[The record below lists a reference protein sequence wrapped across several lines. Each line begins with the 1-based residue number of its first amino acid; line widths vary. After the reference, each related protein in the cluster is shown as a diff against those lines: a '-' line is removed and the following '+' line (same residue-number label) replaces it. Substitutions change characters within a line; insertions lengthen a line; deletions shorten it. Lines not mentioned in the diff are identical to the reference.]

1 GMPAPA
7 AISHRRGASA
17 PVDTSESVIVTG
29 SRVSRKARDS
39 TTPVDVITS
48 AQLARTGQP
57 NLVGALITTN
67 ASINTKSMGQD
78 TANLTSSIRMR
89 GLNPNETLVLID
101 GKRRNGTSNITAD
114 GGPEAGATP
123 VDINLIPAAAID
135 HIEVLRDGAAAMY
148 GSDAIAGVVNVILK
162 KNASGSASFL
172 TGANAYNGDGWQY
185 QADLDKGFYFGSDGY
200 VHASFQS
207 FHADHFVTKT
217 FDLRSLSP
225 AANGVFPPDSNKIL
239 STPEETRQTA
249 SLNWGSTVAPDV
261 FGGLQT
267 YGVITYGRRYGESYE
282 NYRTPTRLPQVWPI
296 GFSPL
301 ETIFENQYSA
311 VLGLKAP
318 DMFGFHVDLSTTWG
332 QDNLDIGNKN
342 TANTRL
348 YAPGTAAN
356 FAAIRPYGYRGGY
369 TPTTVRAQTMINSQW
384 TNNLD
389 FSRAFH
395 VFTMPMT
402 LAFGAEERMEDYKL
416 GAGDPASW
424 LLGGTQGFAGLLP
437 SNAGQWHRD
446 VWAAYVDDDVHP
458 VKQWDVDLAG
468 RYEYYTD
475 SQHTF
480 TGKVST
486 RYDFTRQIAIRGTV
500 GNGFRAPTLA
510 EEHFSA
516 LNVSPTGAQGI
527 LAANS
532 PGAASIGAI
541 PLKPERSWNI
551 GGGIVLAPVRDMSV
565 TVDVYQI
572 NIRDRVVLAGGL
584 SGDPAA
590 AAIVATGTQL
600 PVFSNNSN
608 ANVSAQY
615 FANGVS
621 TRTQGLDLNWNYL
634 TRFGQFGRVTWSADL
649 DLNRTRVTHV
659 GNDSTPQH
667 APYANAQTIGWLTTA
682 TPRSKLILNALWQID
697 KFDVN
702 VRQTRWGETKNNV
715 KYQDQEPNPVLQYSN
730 VYFYEF
736 RNTPRWTTDLE
747 VGYRLLDNL
756 HLAIGGDNLF
766 NIRPRRKPLV
776 VTSLG
781 VQYYDNDSAQ
791 VPMTG
796 GFYYGRLNLTF

>member
-1 GMPAPA
+1 M
-7 AISHRRGASA
+7 
-17 PVDTSESVIVTG
+17 IVTG

-67 ASINTKSMGQD
+67 ASINTKAMGAD
-78 TANLTSSIRMR
+78 TANLTSSIRLR
-89 GLNPNETLVLID
+89 GLNPNQTLVLID

-114 GGPEAGATP
+114 GGPEGGATP

-135 HIEVLRDGAAAMY
+135 HIEVLRDGAAAQY

-162 KNASGSASFL
+162 KNASGSVSFL

-185 QADLDKGFYFGSDGY
+185 QFDADKGFYFGNDGY

-207 FHADHFVTKT
+207 YHADHFVTNT
-217 FDLRSLSP
+217 VDDRAAAGGFP
-225 AANGVFPPDSNKIL
+225 ANSNKIL

-249 SLNWGSTVAPDV
+249 SLAWGSTVAPD
-261 FGGLQT
+261 FIGGLQT
-267 YGVITYGRRYGESYE
+267 YGFVSYGRRYAESYE

-301 ETIFENQYSA
+301 ETVYENQYGA
-311 VLGLKAP
+311 TLGLKAP

-348 YAPGTAAN
+348 YSPDTAAN
-356 FAAIRPYGYRGGY
+356 YAAILQYGYLGGY
-369 TPTTVRAQTMINSQW
+369 TPTTVRAQTMITSQW

-395 VFTMPMT
+395 VFRMPMT

-416 GAGDPASW
+416 GSGDPASW

-446 VWAAYVDDDVHP
+446 VWAGYIDDDMHP
-458 VKQWDVDLAG
+458 LKQWDLDLAG

-486 RYDFTRQIAIRGTV
+486 RYDFTKQIAVRGTV

-532 PGAASIGAI
+532 PAASAIGAI

-551 GGGIVLAPVRDMSV
+551 GGGIVLAPVQDMTV

-584 SGDPAA
+584 AGDAA
-590 AAIVATGTQL
+590 AEAIEATGTVL
-600 PVFSNNSN
+600 PVFSAANN
-608 ANVSAQY
+608 ADVSAQY

-634 TRFGQFGRVTWSADL
+634 TRFGRWGRVTWTADL
-649 DLNRTRVTHV
+649 DLNRTRVTHI
-659 GNDSTPQH
+659 GNDSTPDH
-667 APYANAQTIGWLTTA
+667 NPYANAQTVGWLTTA
-682 TPRSKLILNALWQID
+682 SPRSKLILNAFWQIQ

-702 VRQTRWGETKNNV
+702 VRQTRWGQTKNNV
-715 KYQDQEPNPVLQYSN
+715 TYQDQETDPNLQYSN
-730 VYFYEF
+730 QYFYEF
-736 RNTPRWTTDLE
+736 KNTPRWTTDLE

-756 HLAIGGDNLF
+756 HLAVGGNNLF
-766 NIRPRRKPLV
+766 NIRPRRMPGI
-776 VTSLG
+776 TSYLG
-781 VQYYDNDSAQ
+781 VQYYDIDSAQ

-796 GFYYGRLNLTF
+796 GFYYGRVNLTF